1 MVKVIEIQNTPNPD
15 AFKFVVDAKIVAQ
28 GAKSYE
34 DRFMAKDD
42 PLALALFDLKGIS
55 SVFMMDRFV
64 TVTKTPL
71 TQWSTLE
78 REITS
83 LIETKAA
90 PVVEEKKA
98 AFDPAAPAVAGT
110 ESKEDVLQKINQ
122 VLDDNVRPALAGD
135 GGGLE
140 VIDYTDKVL
149 TVHYQGACGS
159 CPSSTTGTLF
169 AIQNLLQRMI
179 DPEIQVVSDM

>member
-1 MVKVIEIQNTPNPD
+1 MVKVIDIQNTPNPD
-15 AFKFVVDAKIVAQ
+15 AFKFVTDAKVVAQ

-42 PLALALFDLKGIS
+42 PLALALFELKGVS
-55 SVFMMDRFV
+55 SVFMLDRFI

-71 TQWSTLE
+71 TPWSTLE
-78 REITS
+78 REIAS
-83 LIETKAA
+83 LIETKAV
-90 PVVEEKKA
+90 PVAEEPKSA
-98 AFDPAAPAVAGT
+98 NGAAPTPGA
-110 ESKEDVLQKINQ
+110 SSDDVIEKINK
-122 VLDDNVRPALAGD
+122 VLDENVRPALAGD

-169 AIQNLLQRMI
+169 AIQNLLQKMV
-179 DPEIQVVSDM
+179 DPDIQVVSDL